1 MVYIDNQ
8 FIIIRNVLSHLA
20 RVHYRELGDYLR
32 HIITFGEAVNIDNS
46 RKIMFRVLKK
56 HENGKDI
63 ILDLEMLIPVR
74 EPFES
79 NEKHIFKP
87 EFRLE
92 NAIMIYHY
100 GSIDTVLKSAD
111 TLYTY
116 IFLNGL
122 KVLTE
127 PYYVVNK
134 NDGSDSIVSIYV
146 GLNGNI
152 V

>member
-1 MVYIDNQ
+1 
-8 FIIIRNVLSHLA
+8 
-20 RVHYRELGDYLR
+20 
-32 HIITFGEAVNIDNS
+32 
-46 RKIMFRVLKK
+46 
-56 HENGKDI
+56 
-63 ILDLEMLIPVR
+63 
-74 EPFES
+74 
-79 NEKHIFKP
+79 
-87 EFRLE
+87 
-92 NAIMIYHY
+92 MIYHY

>member
-20 RVHYRELGDYLR
+20 RVHHRELGDYLR
-32 HIITFGEAVNIDNS
+32 HIITFGEAVNIDNC

-56 HENGKDI
+56 HEIGKDI